1 MVRVSET
8 GKIDHFVEDNR
19 KQNRVN
25 NNPLPFIIKL
35 SLDGFITYITSNA
48 KAIIDYDPEELIGTH
63 ISEIMHQDDYK
74 RIDSEYN
81 KEEIRRFSYRMKKKD
96 GNDIWVENATTF
108 MDRSLNPVSKEM
120 ICIIHVSDRIETE
133 NIILES
139 EKLKVAG
146 QLAAGIAHEIK
157 NPLTSLKGFIQLMK
171 AEEVPTKKYLEI
183 MEDELHR
190 LDVIS
195 NELLVLAKPHKNRV
209 NVDNLTKI
217 VKEVVFL
224 LEAEAIKK
232 SIQIVSII
240 DEQDLLILCDIHKVK
255 QVLINIVKNG
265 IEAMEQSGVITIQV
279 SAHANDARV
288 SVTDQGCG
296 IPDEYLDQIGK
307 PFFSTKETGN
317 GLGLMICQKII
328 SEHGGKMSVKTT
340 HGEGTTFTIQLPLVK
355 EEQKH
360 KRLGQPR

>member
-1 MVRVSET
+1 LGVSKT
-8 GKIDHFVEDNR
+8 GKLDHFVEEDSG
-19 KQNRVN
+19 QNRMD

-35 SLDGFITYITSNA
+35 SLDGLITYITGNA
-48 KAIIDYDPEELIGTH
+48 KAIIGYDPEELIGSH

-74 RIDSEYN
+74 RIEGKNN
-81 KEEIRRFSYRMKKKD
+81 KEEIRQFSYRMKKKN
-96 GNDIWVENATTF
+96 GNDLWVENTLTF
-108 MDRSLNPVSKEM
+108 TNHSLKHVSKEW
-120 ICIIHVSDRIETE
+120 ICIVHVLNRMETE

-195 NELLVLAKPHKNRV
+195 NELLVLAKPHKNKV
-209 NVDNLTKI
+209 NVNNLTKI
-217 VKEVVFL
+217 VKEVIFL
-224 LEAEAIKK
+224 LEAEAMKK
-232 SIQIVSII
+232 SIQLVSVI

-255 QVLINIVKNG
+255 QVLINIMKNG
-265 IEAMEQSGVITIQV
+265 IEAMEHSGVITIQV
-279 SAHANDARV
+279 SPRAHNAQV
-288 SVTDQGCG
+288 SITDQGCG
-296 IPDEYLDQIGK
+296 IPDEYLNQIGK
-307 PFFSTKETGN
+307 PFFSTKATGN

-328 SEHGGKMSVKTT
+328 SEHGGEMSVKTT
-340 HGEGTTFTIQLPLVK
+340 SGEGTTFTIQLPLVK
-355 EEQKH
+355 E
-360 KRLGQPR
+360 

>member
-1 MVRVSET
+1 MGISET
-8 GKIDHFVEDNR
+8 GKIDLFVEENNE
-19 KQNRVN
+19 QNKMN

-35 SLDGFITYITSNA
+35 SLDGFITYITGNA
-48 KAIIDYDPEELIGTH
+48 KATIGYNPEELIGSH

-74 RIDSEYN
+74 RIENAYS
-81 KEEIRRFSYRMKKKD
+81 KEEIHQVSYRMKKKD
-96 GNDIWVENATTF
+96 GNNLWVENATAF
-108 MDRSLNPVSKEM
+108 MNPSLNHVSKEW
-120 ICIIHVSDRIETE
+120 ICIIHVLNRMETG
-133 NIILES
+133 NAILES

-171 AEEVPTKKYLEI
+171 AEEIPTKKYLEI

-195 NELLVLAKPHKNRV
+195 NELLVLAKPHKNKVKV
-209 NVDNLTKI
+209 NNLTKI
-217 VKEVVFL
+217 VKEVIFL
-224 LEAEAIKK
+224 LEAEAMKK

-265 IEAMEQSGVITIQV
+265 IEAMEHSGVITIQV
-279 SAHANDARV
+279 SARANNAQV
-288 SVTDQGCG
+288 SITDQGCG
-296 IPDEYLDQIGK
+296 IPDKYLDQIGK

-328 SEHGGKMSVKTT
+328 SEHGGEISIKTT
-340 HGEGTTFTIQLPLVK
+340 SGEGTTFMIQLPLEK
-355 EEQKH
+355 E
-360 KRLGQPR
+360 